1 MKPTFQISRPARQSE
16 SRPVKSQSRTS
27 SVQQEF
33 QTTVPAFRGSPA
45 SPSPKSRPPKSQPH
59 FWALSQNF
67 FAVEARREDRL
78 EALLFA
84 IIVALAAWPIAFAF
98 YMASET
104 VR

>member
-16 SRPVKSQSRTS
+16 SRPLKSESKTAVHQG
-27 SVQQEF
+27 F
-33 QTTVPAFRGSPA
+33 QTSVPAFRGSPG
-45 SPSPKSRPPKSQPH
+45 SGNPKTRTPKLQPH
-59 FWALSQNF
+59 FWALSQSF
-67 FAVEARREDRL
+67 FAAEAKREDRL